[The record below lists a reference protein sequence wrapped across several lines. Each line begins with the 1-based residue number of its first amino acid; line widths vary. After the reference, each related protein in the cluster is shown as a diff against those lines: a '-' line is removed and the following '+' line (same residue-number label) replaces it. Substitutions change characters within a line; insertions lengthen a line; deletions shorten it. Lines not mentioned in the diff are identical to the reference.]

1 MSNEHP
7 GLNKPFDVTEH
18 VEATPGQMD
27 MRDHLKTWHGFV
39 SFVKWGILGNVLILV
54 FLAIFRTH

>member
-1 MSNEHP
+1 MTNEHP

-18 VEATPGQMD
+18 VMSSPGHTD
-27 MRDHLKTWHGFV
+27 MREHLKTWHGFMT
-39 SFVKWGILGNVLILV
+39 FVKWAIVGNVLILI